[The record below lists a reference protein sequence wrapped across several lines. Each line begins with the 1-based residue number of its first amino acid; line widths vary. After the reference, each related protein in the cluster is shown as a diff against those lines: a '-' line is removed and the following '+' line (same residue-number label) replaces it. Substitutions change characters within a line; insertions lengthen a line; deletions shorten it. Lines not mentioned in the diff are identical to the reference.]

1 MSGIFSRLP
10 LAVAT
15 SLRGDLYWGCA
26 VVALLKVSVNAIAA
40 LVLTG

>member
-15 SLRGDLYWGCA
+15 SVRGDVYGGCA
-26 VVALLKVSVNAIAA
+26 VAALLKVSVNAIDA